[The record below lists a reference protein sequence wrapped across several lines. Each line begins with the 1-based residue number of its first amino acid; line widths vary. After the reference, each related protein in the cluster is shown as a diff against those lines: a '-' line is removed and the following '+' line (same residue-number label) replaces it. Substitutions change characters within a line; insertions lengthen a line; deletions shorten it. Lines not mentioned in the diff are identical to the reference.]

1 MIEAIELVKRYG
13 PSTVLDRVS
22 LQLPRGGLHAIIGP
36 NGAGKSTLLAMLAR
50 LMTPDSGEVR
60 FDAQPLTQLDNAR
73 LARQLAILRQD
84 NHLTMRLS
92 VRDLVSF
99 GRYPHC
105 KGRPGQEDLARVE
118 EALHYMDMTPLADRF
133 LDQLS
138 GGQRQRAFVA
148 MVLAQDTDYI
158 LLDEPLNNLDLRHSA
173 QMMALLRRLADERGK
188 TVVIVIHD
196 INIAAAWSDS
206 LLAMKDGRLIHQGSP
221 AQIMRPEVLEEVYD
235 MKMEVS
241 LLQGHPAG
249 LHWLPPAGMRRTEH
263 TPA

>member
-1 MIEAIELVKRYG
+1 MIETFGLVKRYG
-13 PSTVLDRVS
+13 STTVVDAVS
-22 LQLPRGGLHAIIGP
+22 LQIPRGGLYSIIGP

-50 LMTPDSGEVR
+50 LMPPDEGEVR
-60 FDAQPLTQLDNAR
+60 FDGTPLARLDSAH

-84 NHLTMRLS
+84 NHLGMRLT

-105 KGRPGQEDLARVE
+105 KGRPGPEDHQRVD
-118 EALHYMDMTPLADRF
+118 EALDYMDMAPLATRF

-158 LLDEPLNNLDLRHSA
+158 LLDEPLNNLDLRHAA
-173 QMMALLRRLADERGK
+173 QMMALLRRLTDERGK

-196 INIAAAWSDS
+196 INIAAAWSDR
-206 LLAMKDGRLIHQGSP
+206 LLAMKDGRLIHSDEP
-221 AQIMRPEVLEEVYD
+221 AGIMTPEVLEDIYGLR
-235 MKMEVS
+235 MSVS
-241 LLQGHPAG
+241 RLGRHPVG
-249 LHWLPPAGMRRTEH
+249 LHWLPAPSAEAG
-263 TPA
+263 A